1 MILDSLILQARLFLE
16 EDMEISILNNKNI
29 EILSPEK
36 LVLKDKTSMI
46 GTGGKLNTML
56 VISFEKS
63 ILSKLVELFMDGE
76 EVDEEELEE
85 IEDSVSGEVI
95 NTIVGLALPTFPNR
109 GKGITITPPISVN
122 DASSIYKHKDSK
134 IICATV
140 QTEYGDI
147 VFSAVGSKDEI
158 K

>member
-1 MILDSLILQARLFLE
+1 MILDSLLLQARLFLE
-16 EDMEISILNNKNI
+16 EDMEISILNSKQI
-29 EILSPEK
+29 DILSPQK
-36 LVLKDKTSMI
+36 LVLKNRTSMI
-46 GTGGKLNTML
+46 GTGGTLNIML
-56 VISFEKS
+56 VISFEKN
-63 ILSKLVELFMDGE
+63 ILSKLVENFMEGE
-76 EVDEEELEE
+76 EIEDEELDE
-85 IEDSVSGEVI
+85 IEDSVSGEVL
-95 NTIVGLALPTFPNR
+95 NTIVGLSLPTFPNR

-147 VFSAVGSKDEI
+147 VISAVGSKDQI